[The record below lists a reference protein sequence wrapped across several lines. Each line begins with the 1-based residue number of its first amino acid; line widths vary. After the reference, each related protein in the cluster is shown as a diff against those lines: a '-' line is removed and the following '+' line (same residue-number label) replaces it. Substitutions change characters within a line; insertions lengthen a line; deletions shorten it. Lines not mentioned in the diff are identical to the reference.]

1 MSISLYGPSLPNL
14 VQMLDTDLD
23 VLGQAAAAQN
33 LGELLGS
40 SSSLLLYKRINI
52 ELTLALAALL
62 TGLCTALAPAV
73 NAAFFIVMIGFRG
86 YSSLGLL
93 FHSL

>member
-14 VQMLDTDLD
+14 VHMLDTDLD

-40 SSSLLLYKRINI
+40 ISSLLIYKRINI
-52 ELTLALAALL
+52 ELALAALL